1 MVPRGCGVRRW
12 QNVKQ
17 NLPLYWGSPWKVLK
31 SCWLHTPFELKI
43 SPYFN
48 GVFPFFWQT
57 WRFTTG
63 VVCSLQ
69 FAVCDGHGFRIKH
82 LPSYSILDS
91 RDPKEISPQGLIW
104 LLGFP
109 IFFCWDFPQYYPPGN
124 YVGNHRRFSR
134 HQGWRTPPCDGIMM
148 PLFKGKKQNIQNMG
162 FPGVSH
168 IFDCGLVKDSRILG
182 EDLRLAPPQN

>member
-109 IFFCWDFPQYYPPGN
+109 IFFVETFPNITLQGTMLGITGVFQDIRGEGPLRVMGSWC
-124 YVGNHRRFSR
+124 HFSR
-134 HQGWRTPPCDGIMM
+134 GRNKTSKTWAFQESPTSLTVDLSKTQG
-148 PLFKGKKQNIQNMG
+148 
-162 FPGVSH
+162 S
-168 IFDCGLVKDSRILG
+168 LVKI
-182 EDLRLAPPQN
+182 